1 MGLFSRWCLPLLFAA
16 VFLMAGCVDLGGER
30 PGRNFYLLNASRGED
45 TAPGAA
51 VVREPLLVRP
61 FRVSARFD
69 DDRLIYR
76 MGKNRFAADYYHR
89 FLAPPAVMLT
99 EEVSRW
105 LESAGLFGRVL
116 EVPSRIQA
124 GYFLEGDVS
133 ALYGDFSVSPP
144 LAVMAM
150 EFSLFRDLP
159 AAPEL
164 IFHKGYR
171 KQIPLGE
178 QSPEAVV
185 AALEAAAGEILVQ
198 FEQDLREADL
208 PAAP

>member
-1 MGLFSRWCLPLLFAA
+1 MGLYSRWCLPLLFATI
-16 VFLMAGCVDLGGER
+16 FLMTGCVDLGGER
-30 PGRNFYLLNASRGED
+30 PGQNFYLLNASRGED

-51 VVREPLLVRP
+51 VVREPLLVRS
-61 FRVSARFD
+61 FSVSPRFE

-105 LESAGLFGRVL
+105 LESAGLFARVL
-116 EVPSRIQA
+116 EAPSRIQA

-171 KQIPLGE
+171 KEISLGE

-185 AALEAAAGEILVQ
+185 AALEAAARKILIQ
-198 FEQDLREADL
+198 FEKDLREADL
-208 PAAP
+208 TVPP